1 MPLWLTCADD
11 LAYQGS
17 TTDTR
22 STTVFAPVLQAV
34 VTVPRGG
41 QAEPYARVLYTDRK
55 PKGIVHFVGGAVVGA
70 APGLSYKHLVQRMA
84 QGGYTVVQTSYPF
97 TFSHQALALDL
108 RRVRHTCHGR
118 AHIKDQSSL
127 DRHSAA

>member
-1 MPLWLTCADD
+1 M
-11 LAYQGS
+11 
-17 TTDTR
+17 
-22 STTVFAPVLQAV
+22 
-34 VTVPRGG
+34 
-41 QAEPYARVLYTDRK
+41 LYTDAK

-108 RRVRHTCHGR
+108 RRVRSNAVSVPRFCHALWAPG
-118 AHIKDQSSL
+118 
-127 DRHSAA
+127 